1 MNLGV
6 ATIAGIVAGTC
17 AVAGPIPVR
26 ENAPAR
32 SDTGGHPDYPT
43 FQEMLP

>member
-1 MNLGV
+1 MNVGA
-6 ATIAGIVAGTC
+6 ATIAGIVAATR

-26 ENAPAR
+26 ENAPAL
-32 SDTGGHPDYPT
+32 SYTGGHPDYPT